1 MNSKVLYGA
10 TTFALPN
17 IPGPSGDFRPDRNNH
32 FELHILEERGYG
44 QLVLNERQERLQHFE
59 IIWFKTGKGQ
69 IFIDTVQHPVTHN
82 MIYCLTPG
90 EVRSCKL
97 QGDVQGYHILFSR
110 DFLYRWAT
118 YTVGTTWLD
127 TNIYGMSMS
136 VITVDKEMEE
146 EIEDLMR
153 RMAKE
158 YTHHNLLRSEILA
171 GLLNILVIH
180 FSRKLQPRMKEL
192 AQSKEIELVQK
203 FISLVK
209 IHYRTKKFVADYA
222 GELFVTANHLNRIV
236 KKITGTPA
244 SSHIQQHIITEA
256 KRQALDSNVSMKEIA
271 YLLGFED
278 HSHFSKYFKNN
289 SGMNFSSFKKGL
301 VTAPTPL

>member
-17 IPGPSGDFRPDRNNH
+17 TPETSEDFRPDRSNH
-32 FELHILEERGYG
+32 FELHMLEEKGYAHRI
-44 QLVLNERQERLQHFE
+44 LNERQERLQYFE

-69 IFIDTVQHPVTHN
+69 ISIDTDQHPVGSN

-90 EVRSCKL
+90 QVRSCRL
-97 QGDVQGYHILFSR
+97 QGDVQGYHISFSR

-118 YTVGTTWLD
+118 YTVGISWLD

-136 VITVDKEMEE
+136 VITVDTAMQE
-146 EIEDLMR
+146 EIEDFMKKI
-153 RMAKE
+153 AKE
-158 YTHHNLLRSEILA
+158 YTHHYLLRSEILA

-180 FSRKLQPRMKEL
+180 FSRKLQPRINEL

-256 KRQALDSNVSMKEIA
+256 KRQALDANVSMKEIA
-271 YLLGFED
+271 YTLGFED

-301 VTAPTPL
+301 VTDPAPL

>member
-1 MNSKVLYGA
+1 MNSKVLYDA
-10 TTFALPN
+10 SAFALPDA
-17 IPGPSGDFRPDRNNH
+17 PGAPGDFRLDSNDH
-32 FELHILEERGYG
+32 FELHTLEEWGYD
-44 QLVLNERQERLQHFE
+44 QLVLNERQQRLQYFE
-59 IIWFKTGKGQ
+59 IIWFKTGEGQ
-69 IFIDTVQHPVTHN
+69 ISIDAVRHPVGHN

-90 EVRSCKL
+90 QVRSCRL
-97 QGDVQGYHILFSR
+97 QGDVQGYHISFSR

-118 YTVGTTWLD
+118 YTVGISWLD
-127 TNIYGMSMS
+127 SNIYGMSMS
-136 VITVDKEMEE
+136 VITVDTVMQD
-146 EIEDLMR
+146 EIEDLIKK
-153 RMAKE
+153 MAKE
-158 YTHHNLLRSEILA
+158 YTNHYVLRSEILA

-180 FSRKLQPRMKEL
+180 FSRKLQPRINEL
-192 AQSKEIELVQK
+192 AQSKEIDLVQK
-203 FISLVK
+203 FIALVK
-209 IHYRTKKFVADYA
+209 IHFRTKKFVADYA

-256 KRQALDSNVSMKEIA
+256 KRQALDANVSMKEIA

-301 VTAPTPL
+301 ATAPASL

>member
-10 TTFALPN
+10 TTYALPN
-17 IPGPSGDFRPDRNNH
+17 TPGAPGDLRPDRNNH
-32 FELHILEERGYG
+32 FELHILEEKRYD
-44 QLVLNERQERLQHFE
+44 QLVLNERQERLQYFE
-59 IIWFKTGKGQ
+59 IFWFKTGKGQ
-69 IFIDTVQHPVTHN
+69 ISIDTVQHPVSHN

-90 EVRSCKL
+90 QVRSCRL
-97 QGDVQGYHILFSR
+97 QGDVQGYHLSFSR

-118 YTVGTTWLD
+118 YTVGITWLD

-136 VITVDKEMEE
+136 VIAVDPEMQD
-146 EIEDLMR
+146 EIEDLLKK
-153 RMAKE
+153 MAKE
-158 YTHHNLLRSEILA
+158 YTHHYLLRSEILA
-171 GLLNILVIH
+171 GLLNILVIY
-180 FSRKLQPRMKEL
+180 FSRKLQPKINEL
-192 AQSKEIELVQK
+192 AQSKEIELVKK

-244 SSHIQQHIITEA
+244 SSHIQHHIITEA
-256 KRQALDSNVSMKEIA
+256 KRQALDSSVSMKEIA

-301 VTAPTPL
+301 VTDLASF